1 MPTLIGRGFWG
12 EAGVFAPPP
21 VDRTLVW
28 KEKIIAVVK
37 LKISV
42 QPFFI
47 RILHLVLNLLLKLRF
62 ERLDFFTLDVFFPL
76 N

>member
-12 EAGVFAPPP
+12 EAGVFAPP

-42 QPFFI
+42 QPFFV

-62 ERLDFFTLDVFFPL
+62 ERPDFFTLVGFFPL